1 MLGTGYQEFDNSAD
15 MKTLGERVLHRRKRL
30 ELSQPDLAR
39 LAGMSQQN
47 VASIEATNDADRRPR
62 RLPELAEALC
72 TTPDWLLYERGP
84 EINPA
89 LNPEKQI
96 LKELQTLTT
105 DEVLVWARRIAARKR
120 TLKKKVA

>member
-1 MLGTGYQEFDNSAD
+1 
-15 MKTLGERVLHRRKRL
+15 MKTLGERVRHRRTKL

-47 VASIEATNDADRRPR
+47 ITSIETADDTDRRPR

-96 LKELQTLTT
+96 LKELQNLTT
-105 DEVLVWARRIAARKR
+105 DEILVWARRIAARKKVA
-120 TLKKKVA
+120 KKKVA